1 MKKTLRV
8 LHLEDNK
15 DDIEIIQSQLKEN
28 GIKLEATSVDN
39 SRDFVNALEKSE
51 FDIILA
57 DYTLPS
63 FSGLKALAIAK
74 ELKPFIPFI
83 FV

>member
-1 MKKTLRV
+1 MEKTLQV

-15 DDIEIIQSQLKEN
+15 DDIEIIQTHLKEN
-28 GIKLEATSVDN
+28 GIKIKATSVDN
-39 SRDFVNALEKSE
+39 SKILSIHWKKSE

-63 FSGLKALAIAK
+63 FSGIKH
-74 ELKPFIPFI
+74 
-83 FV
+83 